1 MHDKTYFVYILTN
14 WNDKVMYVGVTGDL
28 ERRMYEHTHELID
41 GFTKRY
47 HAHKLVYYEYTTDPI
62 AAIEREKR
70 IKGWTRA
77 KKNALVETKNPE
89 WVDLYAN
96 QEDPSLRS
104 G

>member
-1 MHDKTYFVYILTN
+1 MHNKEYFVYILTN
-14 WNDKVMYVGVTGDL
+14 WNNKVMYVGVTGDL
-28 ERRMYEHTHELID
+28 ERRMYEHTHELVD

-47 HAHKLVYYEYTTDPI
+47 HVHKLVYYEYTTDPV

-70 IKGWTRA
+70 IKSWTRA

-89 WVDLYAN
+89 WVDPYTN